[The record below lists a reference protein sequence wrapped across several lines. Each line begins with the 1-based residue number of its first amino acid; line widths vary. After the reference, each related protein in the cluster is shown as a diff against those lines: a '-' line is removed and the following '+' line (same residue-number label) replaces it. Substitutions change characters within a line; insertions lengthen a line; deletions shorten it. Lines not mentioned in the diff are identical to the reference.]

1 VSDLP
6 QDEQLGFDI
15 EVDEESTAEH
25 AHAPAAEEPEAVTAE
40 ASVDPEGDESDG
52 DEDDVDADADGDA
65 SGDDDDG
72 GSRIARLDW
81 DGDSV
86 DASDAL
92 LDRAYAYGMY
102 VNLGRAL
109 PDVRDGL
116 KPVQR
121 RIVHAMDELGG
132 RAGRPYQ
139 KSALTVGHVIGNYH
153 PHGDSA
159 VYDAMVRETAVRFTG
174 GAEYKDSSRH
184 YYEIAHQEYLRAIER
199 DLQRLESMSGAL
211 VSAR

>member
-1 VSDLP
+1 MSKEP
-6 QDEQLGFDI
+6 QEEQLDLSVEI
-15 EVDEESTAEH
+15 DDETTAEH
-25 AHAPAAEEPEAVTAE
+25 DNAGDTSEPTAESAPLDANGADGAENEAEESDDDADEAPAG
-40 ASVDPEGDESDG
+40 GD
-52 DEDDVDADADGDA
+52 
-65 SGDDDDG
+65 DDDDG

-159 VYDAMVRETAVRFTG
+159 VYDAMVRMAQGFVLNVPLVDG
-174 GAEYKDSSRH
+174 QGNWGSVGPKEY
-184 YYEIAHQEYLRAIER
+184 
-199 DLQRLESMSGAL
+199 
-211 VSAR
+211 